1 MGTRSSVQANLISQ
15 FRVVTGASVED
26 AYCYL
31 EAEEWDLEDALI
43 SWRADSYLR
52 KAG

>member
-1 MGTRSSVQANLISQ
+1 MGTRSSVQANLIGR
-15 FRVVTGASVED
+15 FRVVTGASEED

-43 SWRADSYLR
+43 SWRADGYLR